1 MADFFLGADIG
12 GTKTHAIVADAS
24 GRAVG
29 FGASGPGNHEAVGY
43 DGLFRALQAATG
55 QAIQSAGIRLSEI
68 AGAGVG
74 IAGYDWPAQKEDH
87 LRILGGLGL
96 RAPIQIVN
104 DVILPLVAGS
114 PGAWGVAVV
123 AGTGCNCRGWNRER
137 SREGR
142 VTGFGTNM
150 GEGAG
155 SSELMFRAVQAV
167 AHEWSRRGPTTALSS
182 AFIAYTGASGLDDLI
197 EGITIRR
204 YKLDAAAAPLVF
216 KTAREGDPVA
226 EELVRWAGS
235 ELGELANAVARQLNF
250 DGLAYDVVLAGSMF
264 HNGESLI
271 TPLREAV
278 LAFAPAACLIR
289 LTTPPVVGGALLGME
304 AAELQVTPEIRQR
317 LSETSVQMQTVGG
330 K

>member
-12 GTKTHAIVADAS
+12 GTKTHAIVADPS

-29 FGASGPGNHEAVGY
+29 FGASGPGNHESVGY

-55 QAIQSAGIRLSEI
+55 QALQSAGIALGDV

-74 IAGYDWPAQKEDH
+74 IGGYDWPAQKEDH
-87 LRILGGLGL
+87 LRTLSGLGL

-104 DVILPLVAGS
+104 DAILPLVAGS
-114 PGAWGVAVV
+114 AEAWGVAVV

-137 SREGR
+137 TREGR

-167 AHEWSRRGPTTALSS
+167 GREWTRRGPATALSS
-182 AFIAYTGASGLDDLI
+182 AFIGYTGASGLDDLI
-197 EGITIRR
+197 EGITTRR

-216 KTAREGDPVA
+216 KTARAGDA
-226 EELVRWAGS
+226 IAQELVRWAGS
-235 ELGELANAVARQLNF
+235 ELGELANAVARQLQF

-264 HNGESLI
+264 HNGESLLG
-271 TPLREAV
+271 PVRETV
-278 LAFAPAACLIR
+278 LAFAPAAH
-289 LTTPPVVGGALLGME
+289 LTMLSAPPVVGGVLLGME
-304 AAELQVTPEIRQR
+304 AAGLPVTPDIRRR
-317 LSETSVQMQTVGG
+317 LSETSAQMQYSGA

>member
-29 FGASGPGNHEAVGY
+29 FGASGPGNHESVGY

-55 QAIQSAGIRLSEI
+55 QAIQSAGIRLSDV

-74 IAGYDWPAQKEDH
+74 IAGFDWPAQKEDH

-114 PGAWGVAVV
+114 PEAWGVAVV

-142 VTGFGTNM
+142 VTGFGTHM

-167 AHEWSRRGPTTALSS
+167 AHDWSRRGPTTALSS
-182 AFIAYTGASGLDDLI
+182 AFIAYTGASGLGDLI
-197 EGITIRR
+197 EGITTRR

-226 EELVRWAGS
+226 QELVRWAGS
-235 ELGELANAVARQLNF
+235 ELGELANAVARQLNL

-271 TPLREAV
+271 TPLRETV

-289 LTTPPVVGGALLGME
+289 LSTLPVVGGALLGME
-304 AAELQVTPEIRQR
+304 AADLPVTPEIRQQ
-317 LSETSVQMQTVGG
+317 LSETSAQMQTVGG